1 MQFSISTLT
10 DLFHKFPS
18 SHAFRTDKFREAL
31 NDKVVDYCCA
41 VSHYGTDV
49 IRKFLIHDVESSW
62 IAESNGAAVLAAEVV
77 DVETGEFRP
86 ITLRVHR
93 IEKVNGMNV
102 PTVVKHDFPSSGS
115 LTWVS

>member
-62 IAESNGAAVLAAEVV
+62 IAESNGCAVISV
-77 DVETGEFRP
+77 DVVEMETGDNRQ
-86 ITLRVHR
+86 ITMRVHR
-93 IEKVNGMNV
+93 IEKINGEPV
-102 PTVVKHDFPSSGS
+102 AEVVK
-115 LTWVS
+115 WVG

>member
-18 SHAFRTDKFREAL
+18 SHAFRSDKFREAL

-62 IAESNGAAVLAAEVV
+62 IAESNGEAVISV
-77 DVETGEFRP
+77 DVAEMETGENRQ
-86 ITLRVHR
+86 ITMRVHR
-93 IEKVNGMNV
+93 IEKINGE
-102 PTVVKHDFPSSGS
+102 PGAEVVK
-115 LTWVS
+115 WVG

>member
-41 VSHYGTDV
+41 VSPHGTDV

-62 IAESNGAAVLAAEVV
+62 IAESNGAAVISV
-77 DVETGEFRP
+77 DVVEMESGENRH
-86 ITLRVHR
+86 ITMRVHR
-93 IEKVNGMNV
+93 IEKINGEPV
-102 PTVVKHDFPSSGS
+102 AEVVK
-115 LTWVS
+115 WVG

>member
-31 NDKVVDYCCA
+31 NDKVVAYCCA
-41 VSHYGTDV
+41 VSHHGTDV

-62 IAESNGAAVLAAEVV
+62 IAESNGCAVISVDVVEMETGENRQITMTVGRIEKINGEPVAEVV
-77 DVETGEFRP
+77 
-86 ITLRVHR
+86 
-93 IEKVNGMNV
+93 K
-102 PTVVKHDFPSSGS
+102 
-115 LTWVS
+115 WVG

>member
-10 DLFHKFPS
+10 DLFHKFPA

-41 VSHYGTDV
+41 VSHHGTDV

-62 IAESNGAAVLAAEVV
+62 IAQSNGCAVISV
-77 DVETGEFRP
+77 DVVEMETGENRQ
-86 ITLRVHR
+86 ITMRVHR
-93 IEKVNGMNV
+93 IEKINGEPV
-102 PTVVKHDFPSSGS
+102 AEVVK
-115 LTWVS
+115 WVG

>member
-10 DLFHKFPS
+10 YLFNKFPS
-18 SHAFRTDKFREAL
+18 SHAFRTDKFLEAL

-62 IAESNGAAVLAAEVV
+62 IAESNGAAVISVDVVEMESGENRHITMRVGRIEKINGEPVAEVV
-77 DVETGEFRP
+77 
-86 ITLRVHR
+86 
-93 IEKVNGMNV
+93 K
-102 PTVVKHDFPSSGS
+102 
-115 LTWVS
+115 WVG

>member
-41 VSHYGTDV
+41 VSHHGTDV

-62 IAESNGAAVLAAEVV
+62 IAESNGCAVISV
-77 DVETGEFRP
+77 DVVEMETGENRQ
-86 ITLRVHR
+86 ITMRVHR
-93 IEKVNGMNV
+93 IEKINGEPV
-102 PTVVKHDFPSSGS
+102 AEVVK
-115 LTWVS
+115 WVG

>member
-10 DLFHKFPS
+10 DLFHKLPAS
-18 SHAFRTDKFREAL
+18 NAFRTDKFREAL

-62 IAESNGAAVLAAEVV
+62 IAESNGCAVISV
-77 DVETGEFRP
+77 DVVEMETGENRQ
-86 ITLRVHR
+86 ITMRVHR
-93 IEKVNGMNV
+93 IEKINGEPV
-102 PTVVKHDFPSSGS
+102 AEVVK
-115 LTWVS
+115 WVG

>member
-41 VSHYGTDV
+41 VSHHGTDV

-62 IAESNGAAVLAAEVV
+62 IAESNGAAVISV
-77 DVETGEFRP
+77 DVVEMESGENRH
-86 ITLRVHR
+86 ITMRGHR
-93 IEKVNGMNV
+93 IEKINGEPV
-102 PTVVKHDFPSSGS
+102 AEVVK
-115 LTWVS
+115 WVG